1 MIMIIF
7 REVKLFSPSRQPAT
21 CAVSGISFFFN
32 FSMAFTVARNVALDE
47 IPGVLPSSMWIFCCP
62 AQASAPSFTSV
73 SVLWCDVC
81 PSRECTLLFLS
92 PNRAKTFLSLGPSLV
107 NIVAFT
113 GLLRRVSF
121 FCRMIQTLRI
131 GFASFDVSFH
141 LWLREDSAL
150 TVEIISSL
158 SNGGFVLSEY
168 DQRFPA
174 KKSST
179 VSLTSRV
186 VVCRGVVRNRVRRVF
201 LEKLRLF
208 ATVCVV
214 CSLRSCGAAELVLLA
229 ERLFVAWF
237 RLAALLIVGLGLTIY
252 CMVRARG
259 PSDCWAWA
267 DYLLHGSGSRPG

>member
-1 MIMIIF
+1 MVFPPTRLVLALEIEPFVEVGSMAGFMIDTVHEPRYSHALWCPTNMHAFCFESFHEIFCRLFIPLLNMMDLHGELVKPDPGGANEREIEHVAPVSAMIMIIF

-113 GLLRRVSF
+113 GLLRRVD
-121 FCRMIQTLRI
+121 L
-131 GFASFDVSFH
+131 
-141 LWLREDSAL
+141 
-150 TVEIISSL
+150 
-158 SNGGFVLSEY
+158 
-168 DQRFPA
+168 
-174 KKSST
+174 
-179 VSLTSRV
+179 
-186 VVCRGVVRNRVRRVF
+186 
-201 LEKLRLF
+201 
-208 ATVCVV
+208 
-214 CSLRSCGAAELVLLA
+214 
-229 ERLFVAWF
+229 
-237 RLAALLIVGLGLTIY
+237 
-252 CMVRARG
+252 
-259 PSDCWAWA
+259 
-267 DYLLHGSGSRPG
+267 LLHALV